1 MKLKG
6 VKIQI
11 CSSLMSKLKGFMFS
25 LSRNKAKVFVFKDER
40 NVSIHMLFVFMSL
53 FVVWLDSR
61 KRVVDFKLMLPFFSY
76 YSNRAKY
83 VVEIPFSKKNAKIF
97 RKLKKGMKIEF

>member
-6 VKIQI
+6 VRIQI
-11 CSSLMSKLKGFMFS
+11 CKSLLSKLTGFMFS
-25 LSRNKAKVFVFKDER
+25 LSRKKAKIFVFDEEQ
-40 NVSIHMLFVFMSL
+40 NVGIHMLFVFMSL
-53 FVVWLDSR
+53 FVVWLDAK

-83 VVEIPFSKKNAKIF
+83 VVEIPFSRKNARIF
-97 RKLKKGMKIEF
+97 RKLKKGMRIEF